1 MPKVDVQEYLGE
13 RVKFGLN
20 GEMVAVQKE
29 HSFKIEEGGDD
40 GVVPIEGEFAHIDR
54 AMGDDFSVFEAY

>member
-1 MPKVDVQEYLGE
+1 
-13 RVKFGLN
+13 
-20 GEMVAVQKE
+20 MVAVQKE

-54 AMGDDFSVFEAY
+54 AMGDDFSVFEAYQNFAKTIGIEIIKE